1 MLQLLCSAEIK
12 CPSVQ
17 DSFFAGFNFKPIELY
32 ILSTAGNNGT
42 ALPNYL
48 KFFVL
53 FSFSFPSY
61 GFLHDELDGVLWRLA
76 GLHHGD
82 FISIHG
88 DCGNSDALPS
98 QHR

>member
-1 MLQLLCSAEIK
+1 MLLLCSAEIK
-12 CPSVQ
+12 CTSAR
-17 DSFFAGFNFKPIELY
+17 DSFFEGFSFKPIELY
-32 ILSTAGNNGT
+32 VSTTAGKNGR
-42 ALPNYL
+42 ALLNYL
-48 KFFVL
+48 VSFFL
-53 FSFSFPSY
+53 FFFIPSY
-61 GFLHDELDGVLWRLA
+61 CFLHDELDGVLWRLA